1 MATYRAKDRYARL
14 TKESAWGTYDAAGNV
29 LYPVL
34 VGDDGLN
41 MVRSPGQNILETNI
55 GHGRPYYVNGGVNEI
70 SGTLNTLVAAPDT
83 SGSPGPVADVTD
95 LLGWGSDISS
105 NDLDSYTIDIA
116 GGVRTG
122 NADDPPTPVKRW
134 RGVKVASMT
143 LTSGADAGAQRLA
156 ASYSLVGK
164 DMHDAGNFDEDDDL
178 YTPATGWLHHQGT
191 ATLGATGSTA
201 IDATVRDFSL
211 TFTNNLDVGLGT
223 GEYAQWCTYTGRQVT
238 GSMTLQFV
246 DEVYTDALYDI
257 SSIAVQMAYTAGVY
271 VLTLN
276 LHDNVKVTD
285 CAINN
290 SLGSVTTASVSFISL
305 LRAASPF
312 DTDVTISVTN
322 S

>member
-14 TKESAWGTYDAAGNV
+14 TKEATWGTYDATGNI

-70 SGTLNTLVAAPDT
+70 SGTLNTIVAAPDIST
-83 SGSPGPVADVTD
+83 GSPAPVADVTD
-95 LLGWGSDISS
+95 LLGWGSDISG

-122 NADDPPTPVKRW
+122 GANPVKRW

-164 DMHDAGNFDEDDDL
+164 DMTDVGSFDEDDTL

-191 ATLGATGSTA
+191 ATLGAAGSEAT
-201 IDATVRDFSL
+201 DVTVRDFSL

-257 SSIAVQMAYTAGVY
+257 SSIGVQMVYTAGVY

-305 LRAASPF
+305 LREADPF
-312 DTDVTISVTN
+312 DTDVTITVAN

>member
-14 TKESAWGTYDAAGNV
+14 TKEATWGTYESTGNV

-41 MVRSPGQNILETNI
+41 MVRSPGNNILETNI

-70 SGTLNTLVAAPDT
+70 SGTLNTLVAAPDS
-83 SGSPGPVADVTD
+83 SGSPGPVADVTA
-95 LLGWGSDISS
+95 LLDWGSDISG

-122 NADDPPTPVKRW
+122 ETNPVKRW

-164 DMHDAGNFDEDDDL
+164 DMTDVGSFDEDDTL

-191 ATLGATGSTA
+191 ATLGAAGSEAT
-201 IDATVRDFSL
+201 DATVRDFSL

-257 SSIAVQMAYTAGVY
+257 SSIGVQMVYTAGVY

-305 LRAASPF
+305 LRAADPF
-312 DTDVTISVTN
+312 DTDVTITVAN
-322 S
+322 GE